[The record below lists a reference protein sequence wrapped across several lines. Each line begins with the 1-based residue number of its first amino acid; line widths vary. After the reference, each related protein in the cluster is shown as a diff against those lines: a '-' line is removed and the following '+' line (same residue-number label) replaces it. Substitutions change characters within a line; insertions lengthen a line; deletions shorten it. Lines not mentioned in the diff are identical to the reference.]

1 MKTRT
6 LLILVALAAV
16 APITGCMSS
25 RSRCEIQYENTA
37 VVIPAP
43 AEVNTGRKY
52 TIREIRGQPRAL
64 SRTAPV
70 LREVAD
76 SIALKERVMQTCPG
90 VFEREGSEIF
100 VDIVSCSTSS
110 AHRWTA
116 IPCFLTVGIC
126 PYFQKDD
133 TEVTAEV
140 YLVSDPSKKA
150 RFTYR
155 LVDDWKISFLFRLGS
170 IPYTADILENV
181 SIGKRGHGDI
191 SGEVHREGFAVGIAK
206 ALKEI
211 ERNH

>member
-1 MKTRT
+1 MKTRN
-6 LLILVALAAV
+6 LPILIVLAAIV
-16 APITGCMSS
+16 LITGCMSS

-37 VVIPAP
+37 VVIPSP
-43 AEVNTGRKY
+43 AEVNTSQKY
-52 TIREIRGQPRAL
+52 TIREIRGQPRTL
-64 SRTAPV
+64 SHAEPV

-76 SIALKERVMQTCPG
+76 SIALKNQVMQTCPG

-100 VDIVSCSTSS
+100 VDIISCSTRK
-110 AHRWTA
+110 AHQWTA
-116 IPCFLTVGIC
+116 IPCILTVGIC

-140 YLVSDPSKKA
+140 SLVSDPSKKA

-170 IPYTADILENV
+170 IPYTASTLENA
-181 SIGKRGHGDI
+181 SIGKRGHGDV
-191 SGEVHREGFAVGIAK
+191 SGEIHREGFAVGIAK

-211 ERNH
+211 ERNN